1 MSLLSIGKS
10 GLFAAQAALA
20 TAGHNITNANVA
32 GYSRQVVVQ
41 ETSIAM
47 GGNNGYI
54 GTGTQIAQ
62 VKRYSDEFLNAQVRT
77 AQASSSGLQ
86 SYEAQVTQIDNLLA
100 DSTSGLTPSLQDFF
114 ASVQNLTGD
123 LGGVPSRGSLL
134 TSADTLASTFRGLNN
149 RLEQIRNGVNTEVTS
164 SVAQINT
171 YASQIAD
178 LNDQIGKLAA
188 GDNLNLPND
197 LLDKR
202 DQLIMDLNKQVKA
215 TVMPGD
221 NNSLTVSIGSGQ
233 PLVVGA
239 DAFQLAATSSP
250 TDQTRVTVGYVTGN
264 KVTPLADS
272 ALTGGALGGV
282 LEFRT
287 KSLDSAQN
295 ALGRVAIALAKTFN
309 DQHHLGVDANG
320 NPGGD
325 VFAVA
330 PAEVT
335 KNVNNNITSTTAIT
349 ATVSDA
355 TKLTTSDY
363 KVDFDGSNYNVI
375 RLSDNQKTVINPYP
389 QTAPQTIDGL
399 DFAITGKADAGD
411 NFMVRPT
418 INGAANFKLLLT
430 DQSQIAAAAPIAT
443 SVPLTNTGSG
453 KIGAGKV
460 DKDYLASP
468 LTAPLTISYAS
479 NGAGAGGSL
488 SGFPSGQ
495 AVKMT
500 VGGVTTSYAA
510 GSTVPFQDGA
520 SYTAGGISFTLNGAP
535 GNGDTFK
542 IAPSSA
548 TGDTRNA
555 GLLGDLQ
562 SKNILDNGKATYQS
576 AYANLVST
584 VGNKTREVQV
594 NASAAEAQLN
604 VAKGAADN
612 VSGVNLDEEAANLL
626 KYQQAYQASGK
637 VMQIADTI
645 FNALLQIGH

>member
-20 TAGHNITNANVA
+20 TTGHNITNANVA

-86 SYEAQVTQIDNLLA
+86 SYEAQVSQIDNLLA

-134 TSADTLASTFRGLNN
+134 TSADTLASSFRGLNS

-363 KVDFDGSNYNVI
+363 KIDFDGSNYNVI

-411 NFMVRPT
+411 NFLVRPT

-453 KIGAGKV
+453 KISAGKV

-562 SKNILDNGKATYQS
+562 SKNILDGGKATYQS

>member
-10 GLFAAQAALA
+10 GLFAAQAALS
-20 TAGHNITNANVA
+20 TTGHNITNANVA

-47 GGNNGYI
+47 GGSNGFI

-77 AQASSSGLQ
+77 AQASSSGLEA
-86 SYEAQVTQIDNLLA
+86 YEAQVTQIDNLLA
-100 DSTSGLTPSLQDFF
+100 DSTSGLTPALQDFF
-114 ASVQNLTGD
+114 SSVQNLTGD

-134 TSADTLASTFRGLNN
+134 TSAGTLASTFQGMND
-149 RLEQIRNGVNTEVTS
+149 RLEQIRAGVNTELTS
-164 SVAQINT
+164 SVNLVNT
-171 YASQIAD
+171 YATQIAD
-178 LNDQIGKLAA
+178 LNDQIGKLGA

-221 NNSLTVSIGSGQ
+221 NNSLTVSIGNGQ

-239 DAFQLAATSSP
+239 SAFQLAATSSP
-250 TDQTRVTVGYVTGN
+250 TDQTRVTIGYVTGN
-264 KVTPLADS
+264 KIVPIADEAMS
-272 ALTGGALGGV
+272 GGAIGGV
-282 LEFRT
+282 LEFRS
-287 KSLDSAQN
+287 KSLDTAQN
-295 ALGRVAIALAKTFN
+295 SLGRVAIALASSFN
-309 DQHHLGVDANG
+309 AQHRLGVDANG

-325 VFAVA
+325 FFTVS

-335 KNVNNNITSTTAIT
+335 KNVHNNITSTTAIA

-363 KVDFDGSNYNVI
+363 KVDFDGSNYNVT
-375 RLSDNQKTVINPYP
+375 RLSDNQKTTINPYP
-389 QTAPQTIDGL
+389 QTKPQTIDGL

-411 NFMVRPT
+411 NFLVRPT
-418 INGAANFKLLLT
+418 INGAANFKLALT

-443 SVPLTNTGSG
+443 SVPLTNTGTGKISAGTVDKNYLGAPLSGPVTLSYDGASG
-453 KIGAGKV
+453 K
-460 DKDYLASP
+460 
-468 LTAPLTISYAS
+468 
-479 NGAGAGGSL
+479 L
-488 SGFPSGQ
+488 SGFPGQ
-495 AVKMT
+495 GVTMT

-510 GSTVPFQDGA
+510 GDPVPFQDGA
-520 SYTAGGISFTLNGAP
+520 SYTAGGIGFTLNGKP
-535 GNGDTFK
+535 GNGDKFT

-562 SKNILDNGKATYQS
+562 SKNILDGGKATFQS

-594 NASAAEAQLN
+594 NASAAEAQLTQ
-604 VAKGAADN
+604 AAGAANN

-626 KYQQAYQASGK
+626 KYQQAYQAAGK

-645 FNALLQIGH
+645 FDTLLSIGH

>member
-1 MSLLSIGKS
+1 MSLLSIGKT
-10 GLFAAQAALA
+10 GLFAAQAALS
-20 TAGHNITNANVA
+20 TTGHNITNANVA

-41 ETSIAM
+41 ETAIAM
-47 GGNNGYI
+47 GGSNGYI

-77 AQASSSGLQ
+77 AQASSSSLEA
-86 SYEAQVTQIDNLLA
+86 YETQVTQIDNLLA
-100 DSTSGLTPSLQDFF
+100 DSTSGLTPALQDFF

-134 TSADTLASTFRGLNN
+134 TSAGTLASTFQGMND
-149 RLEQIRNGVNTEVTS
+149 RLEQIRAGVNTELTT
-164 SVAQINT
+164 SVALVNT
-171 YASQIAD
+171 YATQIAD

-202 DQLIMDLNKQVKA
+202 DQLVMDLNKQVKA

-221 NNSLTVSIGSGQ
+221 NNSLTVSIGNGQ
-233 PLVVGA
+233 PLVVGSSS
-239 DAFQLAATSSP
+239 FQLAATNSP
-250 TDQTRVTVGYVTGN
+250 TDQTRVTIAYVTGN
-264 KVTPLADS
+264 KIVPIADD
-272 ALTGGALGGV
+272 AMTGGAIGGI
-282 LEFRT
+282 LEFRG
-287 KSLDSAQN
+287 KSLDAAQN
-295 ALGRVAIALAKTFN
+295 SLGRVAIALASTFN
-309 DQHHLGVDANG
+309 AQHRLGVDANG

-325 VFAVA
+325 FFTVA

-335 KNVNNNITSTTAIT
+335 KNVHNNITSTTAIG
-349 ATVSDA
+349 ATVSDP

-363 KVDFDGSNYNVI
+363 KVDFDGSNYNVT
-375 RLSDNQKTVINPYP
+375 RLSDNRKTVINPYP
-389 QTAPQTIDGL
+389 QTQPQTIDGL

-411 NFMVRPT
+411 NFLVRPT
-418 INGAANFKLLLT
+418 INGAANFKLALT
-430 DQSQIAAAAPIAT
+430 DQSQVAAAAPIAT
-443 SVPLTNTGSG
+443 SVPLTNTGTG
-453 KIGAGKV
+453 KISAGTV
-460 DKDYLASP
+460 DKNYLG
-468 LTAPLTISYAS
+468 APLSGPATLTYDGAS
-479 NGAGAGGSL
+479 GNL
-488 SGFPSGQ
+488 SGFPGQ
-495 AVKMT
+495 GVTMT

-510 GSTVPFQDGA
+510 GAAVPFKDGA
-520 SYTAGGISFTLNGAP
+520 SYTAGGISFTLNGKP

-562 SKNILDNGKATYQS
+562 SKNILDGGKATFQS
-576 AYANLVST
+576 AYAHLVST

-594 NASAAEAQLN
+594 NAGAAEAQLKQ
-604 VAKGAADN
+604 AEGAANN

-626 KYQQAYQASGK
+626 KYQQAYQAAGK

-645 FNALLQIGH
+645 FDALLSIGH

>member
-77 AQASSSGLQ
+77 AQASTSGLE
-86 SYEAQVTQIDNLLA
+86 SYEAQVSQIDNLLA
-100 DSTSGLTPSLQDFF
+100 DSTSGLSPSLQDFF
-114 ASVQNLTGD
+114 SSVQNLTGD

-134 TSADTLASTFRGLNN
+134 TSADTLASSFRGLNS
-149 RLEQIRNGVNTEVTS
+149 RLEQIRSGVNTEITS

-239 DAFQLAATSSP
+239 QSFQLAATSSP
-250 TDQTRVTVGYVTGN
+250 TDQTRVTVGYVTAN

-287 KSLDSAQN
+287 KSLDTAQN
-295 ALGRVAIALAKTFN
+295 SLGRVAIALAQTFN

-325 VFAVA
+325 FFAVA

-363 KVDFDGSNYNVI
+363 KIDFDGSNYNVI

-389 QTAPQTIDGL
+389 QTTPQTIDGL
-399 DFAITGKADAGD
+399 DFAITGNADAGD

-418 INGAANFKLLLT
+418 VNGAANFKLLLT

-443 SVPLTNTGSG
+443 SVALTNTGSG
-453 KIGAGKV
+453 KISAGKV

-468 LTAPLTISYAS
+468 LTGPVTLSYDGAS
-479 NGAGAGGSL
+479 GKL

-495 AVKMT
+495 PIKMT
-500 VGGVTTSYAA
+500 VNGTTTSYAA
-510 GSTVPFQDGA
+510 GDSVPFQDGA
-520 SYTAGGISFTLNGAP
+520 SYTAGGMSFTMNGAP
-535 GNGDTFK
+535 GNGDTFT
-542 IAPSSA
+542 ISPSSA

-562 SKNILDNGKATYQS
+562 SKNILDGGKATYQS

-584 VGNKTREVQV
+584 IGNKTREVQV
-594 NASAAEAQLN
+594 NASAAAAQLD
-604 VAKGAADN
+604 VASSAANN

-645 FNALLQIGH
+645 FNALLQIGG

>member
-10 GLFAAQAALA
+10 GLFAAQAALS

-47 GGNNGYI
+47 GGSNGYI

-77 AQASSSGLQ
+77 AQAASSGLE

-114 ASVQNLTGD
+114 SAVQNLTGD

-134 TSADTLASTFRGLNN
+134 TSADTLASTFHAMND
-149 RLEQIRNGVNTEVTS
+149 RLEQIRNGVNTELTS
-164 SVAQINT
+164 SVSVINT
-171 YASQIAD
+171 YASQIAE
-178 LNDQIGKLAA
+178 LNDQIGKLSA

-221 NNSLTVSIGSGQ
+221 NQSLTVSIGNGQ
-233 PLVVGA
+233 PLVVGSS
-239 DAFQLAATSSP
+239 AFQLAAATSP
-250 TDQTRVTVGYVTGN
+250 TDQTRVTIGYVTGN
-264 KVTPLADS
+264 KVSPLADGT
-272 ALTGGALGGV
+272 LTGGALGGA

-287 KSLDSAQN
+287 KSLDLAQN
-295 ALGRVAIALAKTFN
+295 SLGRVAIGLAMTFN
-309 DQHHLGVDANG
+309 DQHKLGVDANG

-325 VFAVA
+325 FFTVA

-335 KNVNNNITSTTAIT
+335 KNVNNNLTSTTRIG
-349 ATVSDA
+349 ATISDPA
-355 TKLTTSDY
+355 KLTTSDY
-363 KVDFDGSNYNVI
+363 KVDFDGKNYNVV

-389 QTAPQTIDGL
+389 QTRAQTIDGI
-399 DFAITGKADAGD
+399 DFAIEGKADAGD

-418 INGAANFKLLLT
+418 INGAANFKLALT

-443 SVPLTNTGSG
+443 SVPLTNKGSG
-453 KIGAGKV
+453 KISAGTV
-460 DKDYLASP
+460 DKDYLAAPLKSP
-468 LTAPLTISYAS
+468 LTLSY
-479 NGAGAGGSL
+479 GSGNL
-488 SGFPSGQ
+488 SGFPADK
-495 AVKMT
+495 AVSMT

-510 GSTVPFQDGA
+510 GSAVPFKDGA
-520 SYTAGGISFTLNGAP
+520 SYTAGGISFTMNGAP
-535 GNGDTFK
+535 GNGDTFT

-548 TGDTRNA
+548 SGDTRNA

-562 SKNILDNGKATYQS
+562 SKNILDGGKATYQS

-584 VGNKTREVQV
+584 IGNKTREVQV
-594 NASAAEAQLN
+594 NGDAAAAQLTQ
-604 VAKGAADN
+604 AKGAADN

-645 FNALLQIGH
+645 FDTLLSIGH

>member
-1 MSLLSIGKS
+1 MSLLSIGKT
-10 GLFAAQAALA
+10 GLFAAQAALS
-20 TAGHNITNANVA
+20 TTGHNITNANVA

-41 ETSIAM
+41 ETAIAM
-47 GGNNGYI
+47 GGSNGYI

-77 AQASSSGLQ
+77 AQASSSSLEA
-86 SYEAQVTQIDNLLA
+86 YETQVTQIDNLLA
-100 DSTSGLTPSLQDFF
+100 DSTSGLTPALQDFF
-114 ASVQNLTGD
+114 SAVQNLTGD

-134 TSADTLASTFRGLNN
+134 TSADTLASTFQGMND
-149 RLEQIRNGVNTEVTS
+149 RLEQIRAGVNTELTTS
-164 SVAQINT
+164 VNLVNT
-171 YASQIAD
+171 YATQIAD

-215 TVMPGD
+215 TVMQGD
-221 NNSLTVSIGSGQ
+221 NNSLTVSIGNGQ
-233 PLVVGA
+233 PLVVGSSS
-239 DAFQLAATSSP
+239 FQLAATSSP
-250 TDQTRVTVGYVTGN
+250 TDQTRVTIGYVTGN
-264 KVTPLADS
+264 KIVPIADE
-272 ALTGGALGGV
+272 AMAGGAIGGI
-282 LEFRT
+282 LEFRS
-287 KSLDSAQN
+287 KSLDAAQN
-295 ALGRVAIALAKTFN
+295 SLGRVAIALASTFN
-309 DQHHLGVDANG
+309 AQHRLGVDANG

-325 VFAVA
+325 FFTVA

-335 KNVNNNITSTTAIT
+335 KNVHNNITSTTAIS
-349 ATVSDA
+349 ATVSDP

-363 KVDFDGSNYNVI
+363 KVDFDGSHYNVT
-375 RLSDNQKTVINPYP
+375 RLSDNRKTVIDPYP
-389 QTAPQTIDGL
+389 QTQPQTIDGL

-411 NFMVRPT
+411 NFLVRPT
-418 INGAANFKLLLT
+418 INGAANFKLALT

-443 SVPLTNTGSG
+443 SVPLTNTGTG
-453 KIGAGKV
+453 KISAGTV
-460 DKDYLASP
+460 DKNYLG
-468 LTAPLTISYAS
+468 APLSGPVTLSYDGAS
-479 NGAGAGGSL
+479 GNL
-488 SGFPSGQ
+488 SGFPGQ
-495 AVKMT
+495 GVSMT
-500 VGGVTTSYAA
+500 VNGTTTTFAA
-510 GSTVPFQDGA
+510 GTPVPFQDGA
-520 SYTAGGISFTLNGAP
+520 SYTAGGISFTLNGKP
-535 GNGDTFK
+535 GNGDTFT

-562 SKNILDNGKATYQS
+562 SKNILDGGKATFQS

-604 VAKGAADN
+604 QAASAANN

-626 KYQQAYQASGK
+626 KYQQAYQAAGK

-645 FNALLQIGH
+645 FDTLLSIGR

>member
-1 MSLLSIGKS
+1 MSLLSIGKT
-10 GLFAAQAALA
+10 GLFAAQAALS

-41 ETSIAM
+41 ETSIPM
-47 GGNNGYI
+47 GGSNGYI

-77 AQASSSGLQ
+77 AQASASGLE

-134 TSADTLASTFRGLNN
+134 TSADTLASTFQAMNN
-149 RLEQIRNGVNTEVTS
+149 RLEQIRSGVNSEVTT
-164 SVAQINT
+164 SVTAINT
-171 YASQIAD
+171 YASQIAE
-178 LNDQIGKLAA
+178 LNDQIGKMSSPD
-188 GDNLNLPND
+188 GLNVPND

-202 DQLIMDLNKQVKA
+202 DQLIMDLNKQIKA
-215 TVMPGD
+215 TVMPGE

-233 PLVVGA
+233 PLVVGTQ
-239 DAFQLAATSSP
+239 AFQLAVTNSP

-264 KVTPLADS
+264 KVTPLADNS
-272 ALTGGALGGV
+272 LTGGALGGV
-282 LEFRT
+282 LAFRT
-287 KSLDSAQN
+287 DSLDTAQN
-295 ALGRVAIALAKTFN
+295 ALGRVAIALATTFN
-309 DQHHLGVDANG
+309 DQHHLGIDANG

-325 VFAVA
+325 FFTVA
-330 PAEVT
+330 PGEVT

-349 ATVSDA
+349 ATISDA

-363 KVDFDGSNYNVI
+363 KVEYDGTNYNVT
-375 RLSDNQKTVINPYP
+375 RLSDKQKTVINPYP
-389 QTAPQTIDGL
+389 QTKPQTIDGV
-399 DFAITGKADAGD
+399 DFAITGNAAAGD

-418 INGAANFKLLLT
+418 VNGAGNFKLALT

-453 KIGAGKV
+453 KISAGTV
-460 DKDYLASP
+460 DKNYLASP
-468 LTAPLTISYAS
+468 LTGPVTLTYNKDSG
-479 NGAGAGGSL
+479 NL

-495 AVKMT
+495 AIKMT
-500 VGGVTTSYAA
+500 VNGVTTSYAA
-510 GSTVPFQDGA
+510 GSDVPFKDGA
-520 SYTAGGISFTLNGAP
+520 SYTSGGISFTLNGAP

-562 SKNILDNGKATYQS
+562 SKTILDGGKATFQS
-576 AYANLVST
+576 AYANMVSAI
-584 VGNKTREVQV
+584 GNKTREVQV
-594 NASAAEAQLN
+594 NGTAAKAQLDQASSAAS
-604 VAKGAADN
+604 N

-645 FNALLQIGH
+645 FSTLLQIGQ

>member
-1 MSLLSIGKS
+1 MSLLSIGKT
-10 GLFAAQAALA
+10 GLFAAQAALS
-20 TAGHNITNANVA
+20 TTGHNITNANVA

-41 ETSIAM
+41 ETAIAM
-47 GGNNGYI
+47 GGSNGYI

-77 AQASSSGLQ
+77 AQASSSSLEA
-86 SYEAQVTQIDNLLA
+86 YETQVTQIDNLLA
-100 DSTSGLTPSLQDFF
+100 DSTSGLTPALQDFF

-134 TSADTLASTFRGLNN
+134 TSAGTLASTFQGMND
-149 RLEQIRNGVNTEVTS
+149 RLEQIRAGVNTELTT
-164 SVAQINT
+164 SVALVNT
-171 YASQIAD
+171 YATQIAD

-202 DQLIMDLNKQVKA
+202 DQLVMDLNKQVKA

-221 NNSLTVSIGSGQ
+221 NNSLTVSIGNGQ
-233 PLVVGA
+233 PLVVGSSS
-239 DAFQLAATSSP
+239 FQLAATNSP
-250 TDQTRVTVGYVTGN
+250 TDQTRVTIAYVTGN
-264 KVTPLADS
+264 KIVPIADD
-272 ALTGGALGGV
+272 AMTGGAIGGI
-282 LEFRT
+282 LEFRG
-287 KSLDSAQN
+287 KSLDAAQN
-295 ALGRVAIALAKTFN
+295 SLGRVAIALASTFN
-309 DQHHLGVDANG
+309 AQHRLGVDANG

-325 VFAVA
+325 FFTVA

-335 KNVNNNITSTTAIT
+335 KNVHNNITSTTAIG
-349 ATVSDA
+349 ATVSDP

-363 KVDFDGSNYNVI
+363 KVDFDGSNYNVT
-375 RLSDNQKTVINPYP
+375 RLSDNRKTVINPYP
-389 QTAPQTIDGL
+389 QTQPQTIDGL

-411 NFMVRPT
+411 NFLVRPT
-418 INGAANFKLLLT
+418 INGAANFKLALT
-430 DQSQIAAAAPIAT
+430 DQSQVAAAAPIAT
-443 SVPLTNTGSG
+443 SVPLTNTGTG
-453 KIGAGKV
+453 KISAGTV
-460 DKDYLASP
+460 DKNYLG
-468 LTAPLTISYAS
+468 APLAGPATLTYDGAS
-479 NGAGAGGSL
+479 GNL
-488 SGFPSGQ
+488 SGFPGQ
-495 AVKMT
+495 GVTMT

-510 GSTVPFQDGA
+510 GAAVPFKDGA
-520 SYTAGGISFTLNGAP
+520 SYTAGGISFTLNGKP

-562 SKNILDNGKATYQS
+562 SKNILDGGKATFQS
-576 AYANLVST
+576 AYAHLVST

-594 NASAAEAQLN
+594 NAGAAEAQLKQ
-604 VAKGAADN
+604 AEGAANN

-626 KYQQAYQASGK
+626 KYQQAYQAAGK

-645 FNALLQIGH
+645 FDALLSIGH